1 MPSWVRHCG
10 SLILIAGVAG
20 LVLGQANDPPKKGDT
35 KKDGA
40 AKMGKMVGGS
50 DKGDKSATKEAVAST
65 KPSTHKASKSPF
77 KIEVS
82 LKGVFESEDMV
93 EVVLRPDTWS
103 GFNVLKAVEHGTTV
117 KKGDSLVTLDMEKI
131 YQAIHDAEHDLELMT
146 MSLKQATEELPIVEK
161 LNALELVASER
172 TRKQA
177 DEDLKRYLDVDK
189 DMAVKNAEFSVKNA
203 TNSLEYAKEELKQ
216 LEKMYRAND
225 IREETEEIILKRQR
239 NAVEMSQFFLN
250 SSERRRDEV
259 LKVTVPR
266 QEESLRDSAV
276 KQHLAYDRAKIGAPI
291 TLNQKRMAL
300 EKLKYDHVKATT
312 RLQRLK
318 KDHDMML
325 VKAPADG
332 VVYYGRCVR
341 GQWSGASMAATRLQ
355 HGGMLSAD
363 DVFMT
368 IVKPRP
374 IFVRASVDEKDL
386 RLVRVGM
393 AGKATPVMDPDLKL
407 GVKVA
412 EVSSIP
418 LASGNFEAR
427 LALDTGKDD
436 AGIVPGMSCSIKLA
450 SYAKAD
456 ALTVPTSA
464 VFSEDNDEDK
474 RYVYRVG
481 KDNQSQKQPVK
492 TGKTSGGKTEIL
504 TGLLDGDEILTEKPA
519 K

>member
-10 SLILIAGVAG
+10 SLVLIAGLAG
-20 LVLGQANDPPKKGDT
+20 LVLAQANDSPKKT
-35 KKDGA
+35 EAKKDGKA
-40 AKMGKMVGGS
+40 SVSPGKGE
-50 DKGDKSATKEAVAST
+50 KIATKETASST
-65 KPSTHKASKSPF
+65 KPPTAKAAKGPF
-77 KIEVS
+77 KIEIS

-103 GFNVLKAVEHGTTV
+103 GFSVLKAVEHGTAV

-131 YQAIHDAEHDLELMT
+131 DQAIHDAEHDLELMT
-146 MSLKQATEELPIVEK
+146 MSLKQATEELPIAEK
-161 LNALELVASER
+161 LNALELVAAER
-172 TRKQA
+172 SRKQA
-177 DEDLKRYLDVDK
+177 DEDLKRFLDVDK
-189 DMAVKNAEFSVKNA
+189 DMSVKNAEFSVKNA

-225 IREETEEIILKRQR
+225 IREETEEIVLKRQR
-239 NAVEMSQFFLN
+239 NAVEMSQFFLH

-259 LKVTVPR
+259 VKVTVPR
-266 QEESLRDSAV
+266 QEEGLRESAV
-276 KQHLAYDRAKIGAPI
+276 KQQLAYERARIGAPI

-300 EKLKYDHVKATT
+300 EKLKYDHAKAVTK
-312 RLQRLK
+312 LQRLK
-318 KDHDMML
+318 KDHVMML
-325 VKAPADG
+325 VKAPVDG
-332 VVYYGRCVR
+332 TVYYGRCVR

-374 IFVRASVDEKDL
+374 IFIRATVDEKDL

-393 AGKATPVMDPDLKL
+393 TGKATSTMDPDVKF
-407 GVKVA
+407 GVKVT

-427 LALDTGKDD
+427 FALDMGKDD
-436 AGIVPGMSCSIKLA
+436 AAVVPGMNCSIKLV
-450 SYAKAD
+450 SYSKAD
-456 ALTVPTSA
+456 ALTVPASA
-464 VFSEDNDEDK
+464 VFTDDNDEDK
-474 RYVYRVG
+474 HYVYRVG
-481 KDNQSQKQPVK
+481 KDNVSQKQTVK